1 MMGRN
6 DPTPHLVALTAVGW
20 WLTLVTV
27 SDLYL
32 VPPLLPDF
40 LNKVQIGIAHAGWI
54 AASYQIGAAL
64 STLPAGFLVDRM
76 GYRFVLLLGMGLF
89 AAGELCSALA
99 SNLSWLVSGRALVGA
114 GSAATSLALTACIGR
129 AVAYQQRG
137 RTLGWIGTAYF
148 AGVSFSPWAVTQ
160 IADRTSLT
168 LLLISF
174 SSLGALGFLLTTWFI
189 PKAPLSPAPSL
200 ESRSMDADG
209 ESILRNRGFWG
220 LSTFQ
225 MLFSAGVVAMT
236 FYFGDW
242 LLTQFSLD
250 TRQRGLVFAVGG
262 LPALL
267 GAPLGGFLCD
277 RLGKKP
283 FLVTMTLALAAMT
296 CTMPHLGGSLPA
308 VVCLFGG
315 VGFVAAGRYSAF
327 HAITTRI
334 VEERLLGRLVALRN
348 FLTYLATAVGLLA
361 MGKVYAS
368 SAPHGYIL
376 LGWLT
381 TLFLVASIPVL
392 VRWVPG
398 EPSGTRPPLAEQTT
412 SK

>member
-1 MMGRN
+1 
-6 DPTPHLVALTAVGW
+6 
-20 WLTLVTV
+20 LVTV
-27 SDLYL
+27 CDLYL

-54 AASYQIGAAL
+54 AASYQIGAAMI
-64 STLPAGFLVDRM
+64 TLPAGFLADQM
-76 GYRFVLLLGMGLF
+76 GSRFVLLLGMGLF
-89 AAGELCSALA
+89 ATGELCSAMA
-99 SNLSWLVSGRALVGA
+99 PNLSWLVSGRALVGA

-137 RTLGWIGTAYF
+137 KTLGWIGTAYF
-148 AGVSFSPWAVTQ
+148 AGVSLGPWAVTQ

-174 SSLGALGFLLTTWFI
+174 STLGALGFLLTAWFI
-189 PKAPLSPAPSL
+189 PKAPLPSAPSH
-200 ESRSMDADG
+200 ESRAMDTGG
-209 ESILRNRGFWG
+209 ESILCNKGFWG
-220 LSTFQ
+220 LSIFQ
-225 MLFSAGVVAMT
+225 MLFSIGVVAMT

-250 TRQRGLVFAVGG
+250 TRQRGIVFAAGG

-267 GAPLGGFLCD
+267 GAPLGGFVCD
-277 RLGKKP
+277 HLGKKP
-283 FLVTMTLALAAMT
+283 FLVAMTLALAVMT
-296 CTMPHLGGSLPA
+296 CTMPYLGGSLAA
-308 VVCLFGG
+308 VVVLFGG

-361 MGKVYAS
+361 MGKVYAA
-368 SAPHGYIL
+368 SASHGYII

-381 TLFLVASIPVL
+381 TVFLVVSIPVL
-392 VRWVPG
+392 ARWVPG
-398 EPSGTRPPLAEQTT
+398 EPAVSRSPCGTNDLQTET
-412 SK
+412 SVTERVD